1 MNMKQL
7 ILYLF
12 FLFYFISTVPP
23 SYSQSHSPQNIQTF
37 YPFDLPPTTPP
48 GQPLAQLPLPPP
60 PPSSKSWRNKAVVK
74 AVAATAASSLVISG
88 LFFFL
93 VRRYVRRGRKQV
105 GASSLDGNSA
115 LPRPDEFVQF
125 NGNVKGVIVDE
136 EGLDVLYWRNLQG
149 EYNKKKFVKEEFY
162 DTRDENDVEKDT
174 TSKGKDIL
182 NKSKSSKQEIPLLR
196 GKSSTSHVW
205 PEVADKNQIQAVE
218 KQESFIKEHSP
229 PPTPPPPPPPPLI
242 LAKRTP
248 APPTPP
254 PPPPPLISS
263 RRTPAPPPTPKGK
276 SSDRKKAR
284 SSSEHGITGNEKGQV
299 KLKALHWDKVNPNV
313 EHSMVWDK
321 LHNGSFR

>member
-1 MNMKQL
+1 MKQP

-12 FLFYFISTVPP
+12 FLFYFISTIPP
-23 SYSQSHSPQNIQTF
+23 SSSQSHSPQNIQTF

-60 PPSSKSWRNKAVVK
+60 SSKSWRNKAAVK

-105 GASSLDGNSA
+105 GATSLDGNSV
-115 LPRPDEFVQF
+115 LPCPDEFVQF

-149 EYNKKKFVKEEFY
+149 GYNKKKFVKEEFY
-162 DTRDENDVEKDT
+162 DTRDENDEEKEM
-174 TSKGKDIL
+174 TSKRKDIGVL
-182 NKSKSSKQEIPLLR
+182 NKSKSSKQEIPFLR

-205 PEVADKNQIQAVE
+205 PEVADKNPIQAVE
-218 KQESFIKEHSP
+218 KQESCIKEHSP
-229 PPTPPPPPPPPLI
+229 PPTPPPPPLI

-254 PPPPPLISS
+254 PPPSLITS
-263 RRTPAPPPTPKGK
+263 RRTPC
-276 SSDRKKAR
+276 
-284 SSSEHGITGNEKGQV
+284 
-299 KLKALHWDKVNPNV
+299 
-313 EHSMVWDK
+313 
-321 LHNGSFR
+321 SFHKFIYF